1 MSSSGYIT
9 RITNSLMDLLMNRSP
24 AARILFKDGATGC
37 PETPEQNLLRRR
49 IRIATVVML
58 LVKVALMIRNFVTY
72 GAPPVIDYAI
82 VVALIAATGWLYS
95 PRNASLLALRTVETI
110 IFLALSAHLG
120 LVLNEDL
127 KHSMQLHGKV
137 ARGVWFVAA
146 IKDQIIAT
154 FGMMMIY
161 GMFIPNRARRA
172 ALMVSLMAVVPA
184 IVIFIAINQDSASR
198 ILDFRDEHFTGTGI
212 FTSNLIAV
220 VVGAACAV
228 YGTAMMNRWRN
239 RAIEAEELGQ
249 YQLGEKIG
257 SGGMG
262 DVYVAEHR
270 LLKRLCA
277 VKVIRADLS
286 EDPVMLGRFEREV
299 QATACLTHWNT
310 VQVFDYGKTVE
321 GTFFYVMEHLNGRNL
336 RQVVTETGPMDEERV
351 IFILKQVCNALREAA
366 ARGLVHRDIKPSNVF
381 LAHAGERFDV
391 VKLLDFGL
399 VRPLGTMGDADLSGA
414 NQIKGSPRYMCP
426 EQAQGQTPD
435 VRGDLYSLGATAYF
449 LLSGRPPFDLQNSLK
464 LVIAHATEQPPTFAE
479 IGASVSPEL
488 ETIVMRCLEKQ
499 PDDRFQTPD
508 EILTALEEIS
518 GSTPW
523 SWKRAETWWKQKL
536 PEVTG
541 ETLTLAHD
549 STSVKHESLDE
560 TVIDTQLD

>member
-1 MSSSGYIT
+1 
-9 RITNSLMDLLMNRSP
+9 
-24 AARILFKDGATGC
+24 
-37 PETPEQNLLRRR
+37 
-49 IRIATVVML
+49 
-58 LVKVALMIRNFVTY
+58 
-72 GAPPVIDYAI
+72 
-82 VVALIAATGWLYS
+82 
-95 PRNASLLALRTVETI
+95 
-110 IFLALSAHLG
+110 
-120 LVLNEDL
+120 
-127 KHSMQLHGKV
+127 
-137 ARGVWFVAA
+137 
-146 IKDQIIAT
+146 
-154 FGMMMIY
+154 
-161 GMFIPNRARRA
+161 
-172 ALMVSLMAVVPA
+172 
-184 IVIFIAINQDSASR
+184 
-198 ILDFRDEHFTGTGI
+198 
-212 FTSNLIAV
+212 
-220 VVGAACAV
+220 
-228 YGTAMMNRWRN
+228 MMNRWRN

-499 PDDRFQTPD
+499 PDDRFQTPG

-549 STSVKHESLDE
+549 STSVNHESLDE